1 MGLFSFLFGTPAP
14 ATALGEPV
22 APESLPADGNFPNTL
37 SIEEAVFIAPSA
49 MACGAKTAKTVKN
62 RCAVFGTV
70 ANGSFRKGDTVIA
83 YVGGKPVKALAHDVI
98 EAERGWSDNLL
109 TNRQWSKGE
118 DITAG
123 KTAYII
129 LELTVEPDKGSKIVK
144 L

>member
-1 MGLFSFLFGTPAP
+1 MGLFSFLFGSPAP

-22 APESLPADGNFPNTL
+22 APETLPTDGNFPNIL
-37 SIEEAVFIAPSA
+37 PIEEAVFIAPGS
-49 MACGAKTAKTVKN
+49 MVCGAKTAKAVKN

-70 ANGSFRKGDTVIA
+70 SKGMFHKGDTVIA

-118 DITAG
+118 DVEAG

-129 LELTVEPDKGSKIVK
+129 LELTVEPDKGSNIVK